1 MFLETITNHNYELQ
15 NKLFYFS
22 KVAAPVIPNSNSKYV
37 YYLAGSF
44 IAVVVISIVAA
55 SLYYVDRKNKK
66 SIKIDIP
73 ILVSHAVTK
82 FFFIN

>member
-1 MFLETITNHNYELQ
+1 M
-15 NKLFYFS
+15 
-22 KVAAPVIPNSNSKYV
+22 AAAAIPKSNSKYV

-73 ILVSHAVTK
+73 ILVSHAATK
-82 FFFIN
+82 FFLWINLSFF